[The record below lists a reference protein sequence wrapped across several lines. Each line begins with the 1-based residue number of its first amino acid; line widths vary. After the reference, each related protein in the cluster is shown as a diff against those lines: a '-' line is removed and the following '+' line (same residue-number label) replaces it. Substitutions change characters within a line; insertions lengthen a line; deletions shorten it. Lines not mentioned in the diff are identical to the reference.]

1 MNGIPFYSERFHPD
15 CLISLKIELMTDEIS
30 LVGKPCKTNES
41 RCSESMAVLFTE
53 PPESSRFF
61 RLTYADNRNLLTDQN
76 HRIAQY
82 HRHDITQG
90 WGSDVKSTQERLQK

>member
-1 MNGIPFYSERFHPD
+1 MNGVPFYSERFHPD

-61 RLTYADNRNLLTDQN
+61 RLTYADNRNL
-76 HRIAQY
+76 
-82 HRHDITQG
+82 
-90 WGSDVKSTQERLQK
+90 